1 MCACGWYVT
10 RGEGVADLMAVA
22 VPVALNGEVYSVALS
37 GPMQRMDAAL
47 KRHAKL
53 LIELRAALVQ

>member
-1 MCACGWYVT
+1 MT

-22 VPVALNGEVYSVALS
+22 VPVAVNGETYSVALA
-37 GPMQRMDAAL
+37 GPTHRMETEL

-53 LIELRAALVQ
+53 LIELRAALEEAA